1 MIKLFIRIFDDPE
14 IKFEVGEMVKEVLTD
29 SDTKNAL
36 V

>member
-1 MIKLFIRIFDDPE
+1 MIKLFIRIFEDPE
-14 IKFEVGEMVKEVLTD
+14 IKFETGELVKDVLSD